1 MHSMQ
6 YLRRI
11 SPIVLLAACLWLP
24 AESEAGYDTA
34 FLTLTPSA
42 STPPF
47 TWARSYAVATPPPA
61 EQESIPPSDPP
72 ALPDPDE
79 SPQNALIDKP
89 SPVTATHASYNAA
102 AWHTYID
109 RFIIPSLQAA
119 LSARLTQPLTLPT
132 FPHDLSSKASSPEPF
147 IEIVIPLEATSPD
160 PPIAMHVQVFVP
172 EKTIL
177 QILRDAAGTAS
188 VSDSAPDYSS
198 SSDHIQRARTFQAYL
213 DSVSET
219 LKDEATVQ
227 QYFRTASATSS
238 ILSVLST
245 LGEIIALG
253 TLPLHAIFT
262 TVPMLLYYAVNAAL
276 GNEPMNLHWKLFSS
290 TSNSLL
296 RTTFSDTLIPV
307 P

>member
-1 MHSMQ
+1 MH

-11 SPIVLLAACLWLP
+11 SPIVLFAACLWLP

-34 FLTLTPSA
+34 FLVLAPSA

-47 TWARSYAVATPPPA
+47 TWAHSYAAATPPPA
-61 EQESIPPSDPP
+61 AQESIPPSDPP

-79 SPQNALIDKP
+79 SPQNALIGKT
-89 SPVTATHASYNAA
+89 SPVTADRASYNAA
-102 AWHTYID
+102 AWGTYID
-109 RFIIPSLQAA
+109 RFIIPSIQTA
-119 LSARLTQPLTLPT
+119 LSTRLTQPLPQPTLPLD
-132 FPHDLSSKASSPEPF
+132 PSSKASSPEPF
-147 IEIVIPLEATSPD
+147 IEIVIPLESVSPD
-160 PPIAMHVQVFVP
+160 PPIAMHVQLLVP

-177 QILRDAAGTAS
+177 RILREATGIAS
-188 VSDSAPDYSS
+188 ASENAPDYSS
-198 SSDHIQRARTFQAYL
+198 SSDRIQRARSFQTYL

-227 QYFRTASATSS
+227 QYFRTATTTSA
-238 ILSVLST
+238 ILNVAST
-245 LGEIIALG
+245 LGQIIALG
-253 TLPLHAIFT
+253 TLPLHAVFT
-262 TVPMLLYYAVNAAL
+262 TIPMLLYYAVNAAL
-276 GNEPMNLHWKLFSS
+276 GEEPLNLHWKIFSS